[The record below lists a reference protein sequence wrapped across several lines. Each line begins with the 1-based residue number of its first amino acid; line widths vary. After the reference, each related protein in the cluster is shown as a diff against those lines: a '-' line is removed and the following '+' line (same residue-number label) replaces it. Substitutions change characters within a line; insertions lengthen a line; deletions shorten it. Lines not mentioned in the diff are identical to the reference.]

1 MKPLLLALFLIPL
14 FIGCE
19 KQGIKKVET
28 DNSEFNVTLLFT
40 VDSCKVYRFKDGANY
55 RYFVTSPGMVM
66 YGHSVSNGKT
76 TTYIPEETQTVPR
89 FIHDTIYYEIK
100 RKP

>member
-1 MKPLLLALFLIPL
+1 MKPLFLALFLIPL

-28 DNSEFNVTLLFT
+28 DNSEFNVTLLFI

-55 RYFVTSPGMVM
+55 RYFVTSQGWLCMVTV
-66 YGHSVSNGKT
+66 Y
-76 TTYIPEETQTVPR
+76 QTVRQLLTFQKKLKQYQDSSTIP
-89 FIHDTIYYEIK
+89 FITK
-100 RKP
+100 